1 MNFPPVLLRSSG
13 RLLSR
18 ACFILAVCASALTG
32 TAAASDNM
40 TAGPASVEEHP
51 RLFFSADDLDGI
63 RERLDR
69 EPYASMF
76 QTLIDY
82 RDRGDFY
89 RFTNESNGG
98 SLLMRARGSAKLY
111 ILTGDESYAED
122 ARDDVLAAFAVIGN
136 GWTSTSTFGL
146 SLYSYAKELAIIY
159 DFCAHSEAWDAALN
173 ADASQRLADIAAV
186 IVNHG
191 GASQAN
197 DAGSNWQ
204 ANRGASAG
212 LALLATDH
220 PFDESLAVSAHN
232 RVINYLNRNAGHG
245 DSRGWNPEGSGYTAY
260 ALGSFVGPYGVAAAR
275 AEPAR
280 DLRATSRMQ
289 WKTWTGF
296 AGATTALDVY
306 GTGGVKTDWSND
318 NAHVGGEGI
327 YGLAFFYAPEDFRGA
342 VRHAYDRFMG
352 ALAPH
357 GGNWDSVR
365 HGAFWSILYYPD
377 DIAPQDPLENWDW
390 HRASDD
396 SGGLG
401 VYTFRDGYNGPG
413 DILAQFKTKRYA
425 LGQAHSGADGLGIR
439 VLGAGAPFVIGGG
452 RNNPANRRNQPTVY
466 PSNPNTLTSSNN
478 NTGFTIGTPLV
489 KTDGGGHAIGYM
501 ATSSVGTASHKRWFM
516 ADYDES
522 ATGAD
527 AVFVVADTSGNGMY
541 WQIPTFLENTVSV
554 DGNTFT
560 ITGFN
565 GATLRG
571 TILHP
576 GGTPSITTGTRP
588 RGDGYILSEGGTLDT
603 EDSVTNPRIFDN
615 RYLFVHGNG
624 DGSFLV
630 AMTLQASGAHPAVE
644 HLGGGVA
651 DAHIQVGGRTY
662 TLLADDI
669 LYDGAA
675 YTAPDATVTFDA
687 GPSGTI
693 GTGAAAQTVAYG
705 EAAIAPEVTA
715 APGFAFAGWDRA
727 FDRVVRGMTVHAVF
741 EPVEILPGSY
751 ADWIT
756 GRGLSAAEQS
766 PFATPFGDGI
776 QNLVKYALGLDPAQ
790 PVLSAVVDITA
801 ADGTVGFRYS
811 VANEAW
817 EAAVTPVFSVDAVE
831 WTPVAEE
838 WIQIVETTTA
848 HTVYEIVP
856 ETPSDRTF
864 LRLLVELE

>member
-1 MNFPPVLLRSSG
+1 MSG
-13 RLLSR
+13 
-18 ACFILAVCASALTG
+18 T
-32 TAAASDNM
+32 TAAASAAD
-40 TAGPASVEEHP
+40 HP
-51 RLFFSADDLDGI
+51 RLFFSAEDLDDI

-76 QTLIDY
+76 QTLIDF

-136 GWTSTSTFGL
+136 GWASTSTFGL

-159 DFCAHSEAWDAALN
+159 DFCANSEAWDAALN
-173 ADASQRLADIAAV
+173 AEASQRLADIAAV

-191 GASQAN
+191 GTSQAN

-212 LALLATDH
+212 IALLATDS

-232 RVINYLNRNAGHG
+232 RVVNYLNRNAGNG
-245 DSRGWNPEGSGYTAY
+245 ESRGWNPEGFGYTAY

-275 AEPAR
+275 ADSAR

-296 AGATTALDVY
+296 AGTTTALDVY

-342 VRHAYDRFMG
+342 LRHAYDRFMG

-396 SGGLG
+396 ASGLG
-401 VYTFRDGYNGPG
+401 VFTFRNGYEGPA

-425 LGQAHSGADGLGIR
+425 LGQAHSGADGLGFR
-439 VLGAGAPFVIGGG
+439 VIGAGAPFVIGGG

-478 NTGFTIGTPLV
+478 LTGLVIGTPLV
-489 KTDGGGHAIGYM
+489 KPDGGGHAIGQM
-501 ATSSVGTASHKRWFM
+501 ASSSVGTWGHKRWFM
-516 ADYDES
+516 ADYDKP

-527 AVFVVADTSGNGMY
+527 AVFVVADTSNNGLY

-565 GATLRG
+565 GSTLRG

-576 GGTPSITTGTRP
+576 GDTPNITTGTRP
-588 RGDGYILSEGGTLDT
+588 RGDGYILSQGGTLDT
-603 EDSVTNPRIFDN
+603 EDPVTNPRIFDN
-615 RYLFVHGNG
+615 RYLFVEGNG

-630 AMTLQASGAHPAVE
+630 VMTLQASGAHPAVE

-651 DAHIQVGGRTY
+651 DAEIRVGERTY
-662 TLLADDI
+662 ELSADNI
-669 LYDGAA
+669 LYDGVV
-675 YTAPDATVTFDA
+675 YTAPDATVTFEA
-687 GPSGTI
+687 GAAGTI
-693 GTGAAAQTVAYG
+693 ESGAADQTVAYG
-705 EAAIAPEVTA
+705 EAAAAPEVTA
-715 APGFAFAGWDRA
+715 APGYTFAGWDRA
-727 FDRVVRGMTVHAVF
+727 FERVVRDMTVHAVF
-741 EPVEILPGSY
+741 EPAEILPGSY

-756 GRGLSAAEQS
+756 GRDLSAAEQS
-766 PFATPFGDGI
+766 PSANPSGDNI
-776 QNLVKYALGLDPAQ
+776 QNLVKYAMGLDPAE
-790 PVLSAVVDITA
+790 SAA
-801 ADGTVGFRYS
+801 ADVVEVLTEDGIVAFRYR
-811 VANEAW
+811 VANDAW
-817 EAAVTPVFSVDAVE
+817 QATVTPVVSNDASQ
-831 WTPVAEE
+831 WTPVAPES
-838 WIQIVETTTA
+838 IQTVETTST
-848 HTVYEIVP
+848 HTVYEIAP
-856 ETPSDRTF
+856 DASSGRAF